1 MAAVRETTNQR
12 KANLVKKM
20 RDLDEFFLEF
30 ISNGKVELSQ
40 GTLSPGKR
48 DPHVAWSKRTKDPE
62 GTVVFWDRLSLSW
75 LAVSVKSVKSIR
87 SLQTVMTNTLRP
99 L

>member
-12 KANLVKKM
+12 KTNLLKKM

-30 ISNGKVELSQ
+30 ISNGKVELAQ

-48 DPHVAWSKRTKDPE
+48 DPHVTWSKRTKDQE
-62 GTVVFWDRLSLSW
+62 GTVTFWDRLSLSW
-75 LAVSVKSVKSIR
+75 LAVPVKNVKSIR

>member
-12 KANLVKKM
+12 KTNLIKKM

-30 ISNGKVELSQ
+30 ISNGKVELAQ

-48 DPHVAWSKRTKDPE
+48 DPHVVWSKRTKDQE
-62 GTVVFWDRLSLSW
+62 GTVTFWDRLSLSW
-75 LAVSVKSVKSIR
+75 LVVPVKSVKSIR
-87 SLQTVMTNTLRP
+87 SLQTVVTNTLRP

>member
-1 MAAVRETTNQR
+1 MAAVRESNNQR
-12 KANLVKKM
+12 KNNLLKKM

-48 DPHVAWSKRTKDPE
+48 DPHVTWSKRIKEPE
-62 GTVVFWDRLSLSW
+62 GVVVFWDRLSLSW
-75 LAVSVKSVKSIR
+75 LAVPVKSVKSIR

>member
-1 MAAVRETTNQR
+1 MAAVRESTNQR
-12 KANLVKKM
+12 KNNLLKKM

-30 ISNGKVELSQ
+30 ISNGKVELAQ

-48 DPHVAWSKRTKDPE
+48 DPHVAGSKRTKDQE
-62 GTVVFWDRLSLSW
+62 GTVTFWDRLSLSW
-75 LAVSVKSVKSIR
+75 LAVPVKNVKSIR

>member
-1 MAAVRETTNQR
+1 MAAVRETANQR
-12 KANLVKKM
+12 KNNLLKKM

-48 DPHVAWSKRTKDPE
+48 DPHVTWSKRTKDQE

-75 LAVSVKSVKSIR
+75 LAVPVKSVKSIR

>member
-12 KANLVKKM
+12 KTNLIKKM

-30 ISNGKVELSQ
+30 ISNGKVELAQ

-48 DPHVAWSKRTKDPE
+48 DPHVTWSKRTKDQE
-62 GTVVFWDRLSLSW
+62 GTVTFWDRLSLSW
-75 LAVSVKSVKSIR
+75 LQVPVKNVKSIR

>member
-12 KANLVKKM
+12 KTNLVKKM

-30 ISNGKVELSQ
+30 ISNGKVELAQ
-40 GTLSPGKR
+40 GTLIPGAK
-48 DPHVAWSKRTKDPE
+48 DPHTKGVKRIKEPE
-62 GTVVFWDRLSLSW
+62 GVVVFWDRLSLSW
-75 LAVSVKSVKSIR
+75 LAVPVKSVKSIR

>member
-1 MAAVRETTNQR
+1 MATVRETTNQR
-12 KANLVKKM
+12 KTNLIKKM

-30 ISNGKVELSQ
+30 VSNGKVELAQ
-40 GTLSPGKR
+40 GTLNPGAK
-48 DPHVAWSKRTKDPE
+48 DPHTKGVKRIKEPE

-75 LAVSVKSVKSIR
+75 LAVPVKSVKSIR

>member
-1 MAAVRETTNQR
+1 MATVRETTNQR
-12 KANLVKKM
+12 KTNLIKKM

-30 ISNGKVELSQ
+30 ISNGKVELAQ
-40 GTLSPGKR
+40 GTLSPGAK
-48 DPHVAWSKRTKDPE
+48 DPHIKGVRRIKEPE
-62 GTVVFWDRLSLSW
+62 GVVVFWDRLSLSW
-75 LAVSVKSVKSIR
+75 LAVPVKSVKSIR

>member
-12 KANLVKKM
+12 KANLIKKM

-30 ISNGKVELSQ
+30 ISNGKVELAQ

-48 DPHVAWSKRTKDPE
+48 DPHVTWSKRTKDQD
-62 GTVVFWDRLSLSW
+62 GTVTFWDRLSLSW
-75 LAVSVKSVKSIR
+75 LAVPIKSVKSIR

>member
-1 MAAVRETTNQR
+1 MAVVREPTNQR
-12 KANLVKKM
+12 KTNLVKKM

-30 ISNGKVELSQ
+30 ISNGKVGLAQ
-40 GTLSPGKR
+40 GTLSPGAK
-48 DPHVAWSKRTKDPE
+48 DPHVKVMKRGKDPE

-75 LAVSVKSVKSIR
+75 LQVPVKNVKSIR
-87 SLQTVMTNTLRP
+87 SLQTVMANTFRP

>member
-1 MAAVRETTNQR
+1 MATVRETTNQR
-12 KANLVKKM
+12 KTNLIKKM

-30 ISNGKVELSQ
+30 ISNGKVELAQ

-48 DPHVAWSKRTKDPE
+48 DPHVAWSKRTKDQE
-62 GTVVFWDRLSLSW
+62 GTVTFWDRLSLSW
-75 LAVSVKSVKSIR
+75 LVVPVKSVKSIR